1 MVLAI
6 LRAWQAERD
15 AGETF
20 WSWSARR
27 SDAELLA
34 MTEAPAAVLEPV

>member
-6 LRAWQAERD
+6 LRAWQSERD

-34 MTEAPAAVLEPV
+34 LTEASVGVLEPA